1 MIPALISVFAVG
13 YLLIALEE
21 SIRLNKTASALLTGV
36 LCWTIYAVFG
46 HHDPDSVVG
55 ELSHHLASVAEILF
69 FLLAAMTVVELID
82 AHDGFSLL
90 TNRITTTSARTLLWI
105 VSLLSFFLSAVL
117 DNLTTSIVMVS
128 LLRKLIR
135 DEEQRKFYAGIVI
148 IAANS
153 GGAWSP
159 LGDVTTTMLWIG
171 GQITAANIM
180 KELFLPSLVSLLVP
194 LGFLTWKLR
203 GSLEKPPRPARAA
216 GTVPVSAF
224 ESNVM
229 LGLGVLMLL
238 FVPVFKTLTHLPPFM
253 GMLLA
258 LGVMWVASEI
268 LHSGKDDEDKQP
280 FTAAHALSKIDAPSI
295 LFFLGILVA
304 IGALEATGLLRG
316 LATWLD
322 QTVGNQDLIVVL
334 IGIASAVIDNVPLV
348 AAAMGM
354 YPLEQFPPDAKIWEF
369 LAYCAGTGG
378 SLLIIGSAAGV
389 AVMGMEK
396 IDFIWYLRRIS
407 LLALLGYLAGVLAY
421 LMIFAALHGG

>member
-1 MIPALISVFAVG
+1 MG

-21 SIRLNKTASALLTGV
+21 PIRLNKTASALLTGV
-36 LCWTIYAVFG
+36 LCWTIYVLFG
-46 HHDPDSVVG
+46 HHDPELVVG

-82 AHDGFSLL
+82 AHDGFSLI
-90 TNRITTTSARTLLWI
+90 TNRITTTSARKLLWI

-135 DEEQRKFYAGIVI
+135 DDEQRRFFAGVVI

-171 GQITAANIM
+171 GQITAFNIM

-194 LGFLTWKLR
+194 LVFLTWKLR
-203 GSLEKPPRPARAA
+203 GSLEKPPRAPLAEGVVA
-216 GTVPVSAF
+216 VSTF

-280 FTAAHALSKIDAPSI
+280 FTAAHALSKIDASSI

-322 QTVGNQDLIVVL
+322 QTVGDQDLIVVF
-334 IGIASAVIDNVPLV
+334 IGVASAVIDNVPLV

-354 YPLEQFPPDAKIWEF
+354 YPIDQFPPDAKLWEF

-378 SLLIIGSAAGV
+378 SLLVIGSAAGV

-396 IDFIWYLRRIS
+396 LDFLWYLRRIS

-421 LMIFAALHGG
+421 LGIYAALHGR

>member
-1 MIPALISVFAVG
+1 
-13 YLLIALEE
+13 
-21 SIRLNKTASALLTGV
+21 
-36 LCWTIYAVFG
+36 
-46 HHDPDSVVG
+46 
-55 ELSHHLASVAEILF
+55 
-69 FLLAAMTVVELID
+69 
-82 AHDGFSLL
+82 
-90 TNRITTTSARTLLWI
+90 
-105 VSLLSFFLSAVL
+105 
-117 DNLTTSIVMVS
+117 
-128 LLRKLIR
+128 
-135 DEEQRKFYAGIVI
+135 
-148 IAANS
+148 
-153 GGAWSP
+153 
-159 LGDVTTTMLWIG
+159 MLWIG
-171 GQITAANIM
+171 GQITAFNIM

-203 GSLEKPPRPARAA
+203 GSLEKPPRAPLAG
-216 GTVPVSAF
+216 GTVAVSTF

-280 FTAAHALSKIDAPSI
+280 FTAAHALSKIDASSI

-304 IGALEATGLLRG
+304 IGALEATGLLRS

-322 QTVGNQDLIVVL
+322 QTVGNQDLIVVF
-334 IGIASAVIDNVPLV
+334 IGVASAVIDNVPLV

-354 YPLEQFPPDAKIWEF
+354 YPIDQFPPDAKLWEF

-378 SLLIIGSAAGV
+378 SLLVIGSAAGV

-396 IDFIWYLRRIS
+396 LDFLWYLRRIS

-421 LMIFAALHGG
+421 LGIYAALHGR